1 MKIRT
6 QLIIT
11 AAVFGVI
18 LLVIASATIA
28 ADEHGAKV
36 GDQEKIAI
44 SITQDASELGYLA
57 NDYVIYHESQQL
69 ERWQSKYAS
78 FSTNV
83 TQLKV
88 DDLEQQAIVN
98 NIQVDQQRMK
108 DVFDNITS
116 SVANSSA
123 NQTLAS
129 IQVSW
134 SRMGI
139 QSNELVSE
147 SMRLSQLLRADAD
160 QQKQT
165 TNILILFLVGVF
177 GAFLVAVYVQT
188 FRRTLRSI
196 DDLKKGTTVI
206 GSGNLDFKIEA
217 KHNDEIG
224 DLTRAFNQM
233 STDLK
238 SVTTSK
244 TELER
249 EVAERKLTEEELEK
263 RTRELSRSNDELK
276 QFAYVASHDL
286 QEPLRMVTAYLT
298 RLESNCG
305 DKLDD
310 KGKIYLGFAVEGGLR
325 ARNLV
330 QDLLTFSR
338 IDAQGKP
345 FKETSMD
352 AVMDLVTTNL
362 ALQIKEQR
370 AMVTHGPLP
379 VVIADDGQ
387 MVQLLQNLVSNAI
400 KFRKEEDPQIRV
412 EYKKEGTDWEFT
424 VQDNGIG
431 LDQHYA
437 DKIFVIFQ
445 RLHTKEEYPGSG
457 IGLAISKKIVERH
470 GGRIWVES
478 ELGKGSS
485 FHFTIPAEGSK

>member
-11 AAVFGVI
+11 AAVFGAI
-18 LLVIASATIA
+18 IMVIAAATIS
-28 ADEHGAKV
+28 ADMQGAKAS
-36 GDQEKIAI
+36 DQEKIAI
-44 SITQDASELGYLA
+44 NITQGASELGYLA
-57 NDYVIYHESQQL
+57 NDYVIYHESQQMD
-69 ERWQSKYAS
+69 RWQSKYQS
-78 FSTNV
+78 FSGNV
-83 TQLKV
+83 SQLNV

-98 NIQVDQQRMK
+98 DIQVDQLRMK
-108 DVFDNITS
+108 DVFDSIAS
-116 SVANSSA
+116 SMANSTSD
-123 NQTLAS
+123 QTLAS

-139 QSNELVSE
+139 QSSELVTE
-147 SMRLSQLLRADAD
+147 SMRLSQLLRAEAD

-165 TNILILFLVGVF
+165 TNALILVLVGVF
-177 GAFLVAVYVQT
+177 GAFLASVYVQT

-196 DDLKKGTTVI
+196 DDLKKGTSVI
-206 GSGNLDFKIEA
+206 GSGNLDFKIDV

-224 DLTRAFNQM
+224 DLTIAFNQM

-238 SVTTSK
+238 SVTASK

-249 EVAERKLTEEELEK
+249 EIADRKLTEEELEK
-263 RTRELSRSNDELK
+263 RTKELSRSNEELK

-298 RLESNCG
+298 RLESNCS

-310 KGKIYLGFAVEGGLR
+310 KGKLYLGFAVEGGLR

-330 QDLLTFSR
+330 QDLLSFSR
-338 IDAQGKP
+338 IDAQGRQ
-345 FKETSMD
+345 FKDTDMEG
-352 AVMDLVTTNL
+352 VMNVVTGNL

-379 VVIADDGQ
+379 HLMADDGQ
-387 MVQLLQNLVSNAI
+387 MVQLLQNLVSNGI
-400 KFRKEEDPQIRV
+400 KFRAEEDPKVRV
-412 EYKKEGTDWEFT
+412 ECTRQGKDWHFV

-431 LDQHYA
+431 LDQQYS

-478 ELGKGSS
+478 EVGKGSS
-485 FHFTIPAEGSK
+485 FHFTLPAEDNK